1 MNSILRIGLAAF
13 FGIIFTT
20 VAGAD
25 TKRYGPFEFDT
36 TNPEV
41 LVLAG
46 PIDLRSALT
55 FRRAIDNHPS
65 IKSLLLNSVGG
76 SVYTAL
82 LIADDVHR
90 AKLATFIPADS
101 RCYSACVYIF
111 MQAIAV
117 ISSIWNSILWSL
129 LNETS
134 PRR

>member
-36 TNPEV
+36 MNPEV

-90 AKLATFIPADS
+90 TGDVYS
-101 RCYSACVYIF
+101 RGF
-111 MQAIAV
+111 P
-117 ISSIWNSILWSL
+117 L
-129 LNETS
+129 LFGLRVHLYCRQS
-134 PRR
+134 R